1 MTDLFGLSI
10 DGLDLPR
17 FLAQSRLVFV
27 AAALA
32 AAAFAAIGSSA
43 RRTGRIVLAV
53 ALLGHTIAW
62 FATMHPLANPYG
74 ANGSMDR
81 ENHLGWANVVANGF
95 PILRTFQVN
104 HLHFE
109 PLWPLL
115 SAIAAGYDVDRIFA
129 VFQWQPLVM
138 GFLLLFSVRYS
149 WLKGGTASPTLEVE
163 AAFAALGALLLLAA
177 PGDHAGAFRNPWALT
192 LLLKPNHTLGLVLAP
207 LAALALSRAGTWK
220 SRLWAGFVLQ
230 LVGWAFVIHMVLFV
244 AGLFVF
250 VALSWIEKRAERMKD
265 LADAGTAVG
274 ANFVIVSPYLIMLLV
289 AYPVRQTHAVPG
301 LVFSE
306 RPVEASLRMGVFFLL
321 SVFGAWRAYRG
332 GSRLGRLFAAQWLTA
347 HLVWQAFPLLSL
359 VRLAREQDEAFYWCR
374 FWTGLFAGLG
384 LFQGLS
390 LGLERLKIQA
400 RRTAPGAGAVAG
412 IGLVILLPSIVP
424 AWWDPS
430 SMDQYFVAARRPIPD
445 WIAEPMKFV
454 RENTKK
460 DDVFSADRNYAR
472 WIAAYG
478 QRRVLLANSL
488 NRPGDSDRRMAI
500 EAALLGEGNEA
511 LREEGRVRYGLRYML
526 YTSPATEASIQIDL
540 DVLKSRPHLE
550 TVYDREFEDRRVV
563 ILRIRDRV
571 DPGMAR

>member
-1 MTDLFGLSI
+1 MTDLFGLNI
-10 DGLDLPR
+10 DGLDLQR
-17 FLAQSRLVFV
+17 FLALSRLAFV
-27 AAALA
+27 GAALA
-32 AAAFAAIGSSA
+32 AAALAARGSSA
-43 RRTGRIVLAV
+43 RRAGRIVLAV
-53 ALLGHTIAW
+53 GLLGHAIAW

-81 ENHLGWANVVANGF
+81 ENHLGWANVVSNGF
-95 PILRTFQVN
+95 PILRTFQVD

-115 SAIAAGYDVDRIFA
+115 SSIVAGFNPDRIPA
-129 VFQWQPLVM
+129 VFQWEPLAM
-138 GFLLLFSVRYS
+138 GFLLLFSVRYA

-192 LLLKPNHTLGLVLAP
+192 LLLKPNHTLGLVLVP
-207 LAALALSRAGTWK
+207 LAALVLSRAQSWT

-250 VALSWIEKRAERMKD
+250 VALSWLEKRADRMKD
-265 LADAGTAVG
+265 LMDAGSAVG
-274 ANFVIVSPYLIMLLV
+274 ANLVIVSPYLIMLLV
-289 AYPVRQTHAVPG
+289 AYPFRQTKDVPG

-306 RPVEASLRMGVFFLL
+306 RPIEASLRMGVFFLV
-321 SVFGAWRAYRG
+321 SVFGVWRTYRG
-332 GSRLGRLFAAQWLTA
+332 GSRFGRILASQWLAA

-384 LFQGLS
+384 LFQGLT
-390 LGLERLKIQA
+390 LAFERLKLLA
-400 RRTAPGAGAVAG
+400 RQSAPRVGALTAL
-412 IGLVILLPSIVP
+412 GLVILLPSLVP

-430 SMDQYFVAARRPIPD
+430 TMDAYFMGARRPIPD

-460 DDVFSADRNYAR
+460 DDVFSSDRNYAR

-478 QRRVLLANSL
+478 QRRVLLADSL
-488 NRPGDSDRRMAI
+488 NRPGDSARRMAI
-500 EAALLGEGNEA
+500 ASALLGPTPED
-511 LREEGRVRYGLRYML
+511 LLEEGRGRYGLRYVL
-526 YTSPATEASIQIDL
+526 YTSPPSNAEEPVDL
-540 DVLKSRPHLE
+540 DVLKSRSHLE
-550 TVYDREFEDRRVV
+550 PVYDHAFEDRRVV
-563 ILRIRDRV
+563 ILRIRDRAEM
-571 DPGMAR
+571 GGRR